1 MLKMHGRSSIHHS
14 IRGLAAALLFI
25 AFAGA
30 STVSAQSVDAVVNE
44 MRARYQAQLE
54 TVDTYIVET
63 NQYTSYHRKTTRDG
77 DATYETEMQWKDSG
91 GGMFSGAGAMPSL
104 QPGLAQLDTLAQ
116 KASYLGTETVDGRP
130 CHVLRIDDPAALS
143 GNRMPAMNANAPQQG
158 ETRLY
163 IDAEQYV
170 PLRLESEVS
179 VERNGESQTL
189 RPRILLSDY
198 RTTDGLTLPW
208 SMEMKMENLDATIS
222 AEERKQAR
230 QSLEEMEQR
239 MQEMPEEQRQMM
251 EGMMKN
257 QLEQLRNI
265 LDEGSIQF
273 AIEVQDV
280 QVNAPLPDDVFSGGS
295 N

>member
-1 MLKMHGRSSIHHS
+1 
-14 IRGLAAALLFI
+14 
-25 AFAGA
+25 
-30 STVSAQSVDAVVNE
+30 
-44 MRARYQAQLE
+44 
-54 TVDTYIVET
+54 
-63 NQYTSYHRKTTRDG
+63 
-77 DATYETEMQWKDSG
+77 
-91 GGMFSGAGAMPSL
+91 
-104 QPGLAQLDTLAQ
+104 
-116 KASYLGTETVDGRP
+116 
-130 CHVLRIDDPAALS
+130 VLRIDDPAALS

-163 IDAEQYV
+163 IDAERYV

-222 AEERKQAR
+222 AEEREQAR
-230 QSLEEMEQR
+230 RSLEEMEQR

>member
-1 MLKMHGRSSIHHS
+1 MHRRSSIHH
-14 IRGLAAALLFI
+14 LAAILLLV
-25 AFAGA
+25 AVAGA
-30 STVSAQSVDAVVNE
+30 PTAAAQSVDAVVNE
-44 MRARYQAQLE
+44 MRARYQTQLE

-63 NQYTSYHRKTTRDG
+63 NQYTSYYRKTTQG
-77 DATYETEMQWKDSG
+77 DDVAYETEMRWKDSG
-91 GGMFSGAGAMPSL
+91 AGMFGGAGAMPSL
-104 QPGLAQLDTLAQ
+104 QPGLAQLDTLAL
-116 KASYLGTETVDGRP
+116 KSSYAGTETVDGRS
-130 CHVLRIDDPAALS
+130 CHVLRIDDASALS
-143 GNRMPAMNANAPQQG
+143 GDRAPLLNSDQTQQG

-163 IDAEQYV
+163 IDAERYV
-170 PLRLESEVS
+170 PLRLESEVT
-179 VERNGESQTL
+179 VERNGEAQTL
-189 RPRILLSDY
+189 RPRILLSNY

-208 SMEMKMENLDATIS
+208 AMEMKMENLDATIS
-222 AEERKQAR
+222 AAEREQAR
-230 QSLEEMEQR
+230 QSLEQMEQR

-280 QVNAPLPDDVFSGGS
+280 KVNTPLPDDVFSGGG